1 MGNSFTIPLVF
12 SKENYT
18 KVDEDL
24 SLALLFW
31 YLENDRDKG
40 GGLIRKK
47 DAENVTQVSLFYR
60 PLLITKYGDITVAF
74 DGCGIYST
82 QIKYGIAPSLTF
94 LPSYLL
100 SDGWSSKP
108 ESYAE
113 GLNSQSQEFEKAR
126 EEYSREVRGLITDI
140 GLLKELTELLK
151 VSSPSESGAESLP
164 LSIDFAKASES
175 LAELDKLKNIIR
187 SEIRS
192 LITIKQKINEKTSE
206 VLTPL
211 KRECSLI
218 EDRYNREIEK
228 IRPSVLERKEKIEN
242 KRANQ
247 RQQIEA
253 RFSVG
258 LHELRDRR
266 DAATAKI
273 DTYDSYSGREPRGGI
288 EKQYSIRDTA
298 ARRIKELEK
307 RQEKEIA
314 TNDEK
319 YDVLIAAQQGRID
332 AVEERKEAKLEE
344 PRRKI
349 EVVSNAT
356 NRLVKAIDDLIENHH
371 SVISIESASNIVRPI
386 QMEQN
391 EFMVYLPT
399 IMSTFDD
406 GRKSRLKCLTASSL
420 KDGKGLFG
428 GLKGLVGVK
437 FIPIEEPSEILD
449 KFAASITEYPK
460 MNKAVSILAKR
471 NDLLRDSQ
479 TKNRV
484 ISGIAKM
491 QTEKWIKCLSQ
502 NYPPVD
508 G

>member
-1 MGNSFTIPLVF
+1 M
-12 SKENYT
+12 
-18 KVDEDL
+18 
-24 SLALLFW
+24 
-31 YLENDRDKG
+31 
-40 GGLIRKK
+40 
-47 DAENVTQVSLFYR
+47 
-60 PLLITKYGDITVAF
+60 
-74 DGCGIYST
+74 
-82 QIKYGIAPSLTF
+82 
-94 LPSYLL
+94 
-100 SDGWSSKP
+100 
-108 ESYAE
+108 
-113 GLNSQSQEFEKAR
+113 
-126 EEYSREVRGLITDI
+126 
-140 GLLKELTELLK
+140 
-151 VSSPSESGAESLP
+151 
-164 LSIDFAKASES
+164 
-175 LAELDKLKNIIR
+175 
-187 SEIRS
+187 
-192 LITIKQKINEKTSE
+192 
-206 VLTPL
+206 
-211 KRECSLI
+211 
-218 EDRYNREIEK
+218 
-228 IRPSVLERKEKIEN
+228 
-242 KRANQ
+242 
-247 RQQIEA
+247 
-253 RFSVG
+253 
-258 LHELRDRR
+258 
-266 DAATAKI
+266 
-273 DTYDSYSGREPRGGI
+273 
-288 EKQYSIRDTA
+288 
-298 ARRIKELEK
+298 
-307 RQEKEIA
+307 
-314 TNDEK
+314 
-319 YDVLIAAQQGRID
+319 
-332 AVEERKEAKLEE
+332 
-344 PRRKI
+344 